1 MLGIGLCV
9 STQFAGQS
17 FAKGFFVGQNNK
29 EGSKRKELSYTQIAL
44 SGAFAGVVSS
54 PFTAPLEHIRIRLQ
68 IQSGKTEGPMALIR
82 NIVREYGY
90 RKLFHGYAATS
101 LREIPG
107 FFFYFLGYEFTVK
120 SLTPEGQTVNDL
132 PMWKF
137 FTAGCVG
144 GYSMWVT
151 CYPFDVIKTK
161 IQTGSLHPSKH
172 LSIAAVTKDIY
183 KTAGIKGFYRGFV
196 PCIVRALPV
205 NAATFT
211 SYELAM
217 RAMGGR
223 DY

>member
-1 MLGIGLCV
+1 MLGIGICV

-17 FAKGFFVGQNNK
+17 FAKGLFVEQNKRNGK
-29 EGSKRKELSYTQIAL
+29 EANELSYTQIAL

-54 PFTAPLEHIRIRLQ
+54 PFTAPIEHIRIRLQ
-68 IQSGKTEGPMALIR
+68 VQSGKTEGPMALIR
-82 NIVREYGY
+82 NIVRQYGV
-90 RKLFHGYAATS
+90 RKIFHGYAATS

-120 SLTPEGQTVNDL
+120 TLTPKGQTVNDL

-144 GYSMWVT
+144 GYAMWAI
-151 CYPFDVIKTK
+151 CYPIDVVKTK
-161 IQTGSLHPSKH
+161 VQTGSLNPAKH
-172 LSIAAVTKDIY
+172 QSIASITKELY
-183 KTAGIKGFYRGFV
+183 KTAGIKGFYRGFI